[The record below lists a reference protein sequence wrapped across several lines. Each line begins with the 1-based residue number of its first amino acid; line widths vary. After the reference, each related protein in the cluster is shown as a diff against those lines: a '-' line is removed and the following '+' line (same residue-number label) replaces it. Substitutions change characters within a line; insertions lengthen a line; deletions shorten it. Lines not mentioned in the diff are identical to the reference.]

1 MKFSILTTT
10 IALLSP
16 LWLIAPAKAYN
27 PADLELLKQTNA
39 CIRCDLSGAPLS
51 GLYLVGANLRES
63 NLSRA
68 VITQSNLAGVDFSGA
83 SLEAANLAGS
93 NLAGASFTGANL
105 RSASLVNTNLTA
117 AGMIATD
124 LIGANLRGARMNL
137 VISRGARY
145 GQTTLPSGV
154 VTPIF
159 VLGQ

>member
-1 MKFSILTTT
+1 MKLSILATV
-10 IALLSP
+10 ALLSP
-16 LWLIAPAKAYN
+16 LWLISPARGYN
-27 PADLELLKQTNA
+27 PADLELLKQTNS
-39 CIRCDLSGAPLS
+39 CIRCDLSGAPLN
-51 GLYLVGANLRES
+51 GLYLVGANLREA

-68 VITQSNLAGVDFSGA
+68 VMSQSNLAGIDFSGA
-83 SLEAANLAGS
+83 NLEAANMAGS

-124 LIGANLRGARMNL
+124 LVGANLRGARMNL

-154 VTPIF
+154 VTPLF
-159 VLGQ
+159 VLGE